1 MRLPTTN
8 RRVRMGAALA
18 LRLLVPT
25 VWAGIF
31 LAVYVVAVL
40 TRSGQHLED
49 RALSAAS
56 YPLRVPPLLRLVSE
70 SHLLLALIVVVAI
83 AILRKRLD
91 LALQAATVIVISN
104 IATQVLKYGV
114 LWRPDFVGI
123 MNENTFPSG
132 HTTAYVSVLL
142 ALLIVAPPTVR
153 SLLSVLVTA
162 LCSVIAIQLLWFGWH
177 RLSDIVGA
185 TAVVTCVST
194 LAVLLIPSSIAGPQW
209 LRRVV
214 HRSSRPPARYRP
226 PAELRRPI
234 FEVWCARVIAVV
246 LAAALVLALITFAV
260 AIFAHSSADYFILLG
275 TEALAVA
282 TIASAVL
289 TLTVFLRRLALAP
302 RLPSPARVR

>member
-1 MRLPTTN
+1 MRLPTTS

-25 VWAGIF
+25 AWAGLF
-31 LAVYVVAVL
+31 LAVYTGAVL

-49 RALSAAS
+49 RALSASS
-56 YPLRVPPLLRLVSE
+56 YPQGVPPLLRLVSE
-70 SHLLLALIVVVAI
+70 PHLLIALVVVVTI

-91 LALQAATVIVISN
+91 LAVQAATVIVISN

-142 ALLIVAPPTVR
+142 ALLIVSPPAVR

-162 LCSVIAIQLLWFGWH
+162 LCSVIASQLLWFGWH

-185 TAVVTCVST
+185 TAVVTCVAT
-194 LAVLLIPSSIAGPQW
+194 LAVLIIPASIAGPPW
-209 LRRVV
+209 LRRVI
-214 HRSSRPPARYRP
+214 HRSSRPPAQYRP
-226 PAELRRPI
+226 PVETRRPI
-234 FEVWCARVIAVV
+234 FELWCARAIAFV
-246 LAAALVLALITFAV
+246 LAAALLLALSAFAV
-260 AIFAHSSADYFILLG
+260 AVFAHSSTDYFILLG

-302 RLPSPARVR
+302 RLPRPVRVP